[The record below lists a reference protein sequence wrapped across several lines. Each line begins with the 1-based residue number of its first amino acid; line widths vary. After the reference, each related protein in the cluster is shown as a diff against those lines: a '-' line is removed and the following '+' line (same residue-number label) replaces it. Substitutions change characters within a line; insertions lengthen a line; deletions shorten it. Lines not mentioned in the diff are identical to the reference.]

1 VRVRVG
7 ELFVD
12 RYEVVARA
20 GEGGMGLVFRAR
32 DRSNGEDVALKLLK
46 EPEGDHLERF
56 RQEATLLTALDH
68 PAIVRCLDHGLAPNG
83 DAFLILEWLAGET
96 LTSLLTRRRLSPTE
110 VVELG
115 MRLAS
120 GLAAAHAHGVIH
132 RDIKPSNIV
141 IEGDDVARVKLL
153 DFGIARMDASQQS
166 ITRTG
171 MIVGTAGY
179 MAPEQA
185 SCESTIGPPADVFSL
200 GCVLFEC
207 LTGQPAFRGH
217 HPMALLAKLL
227 FEEPA
232 SITSIRP
239 DAPRSLSAL
248 IMRMLSKQVGVRP
261 ADGAA
266 VFQALAELED
276 QQAAS
281 SPVLPAVISTAERR
295 FVSVVAIGPS
305 YTQLADETVK
315 NTLSSHARDVRL
327 LDRVGRAVVPLGARV
342 QVLLDGTILVMLD
355 DQGHPK
361 EQAFRAARGALS
373 AREIAKHLVVALVT
387 GWSEPTGD
395 SRSGEIGEIL
405 ERAANLLSNAP
416 DIDERATQGLILIDS
431 DTRSLLSDRFEV
443 VEADGRLVLRDEQPL
458 GDVARKLLGRATP
471 FVGRDRELRNIC
483 DIVESSLEEREPVV
497 VVVSGEAGL
506 GKSRLR
512 QELINTLAEQHQD
525 LQVIIGRGD
534 LMASG
539 SAFAIVGSSLR
550 AALDIGEGESIS
562 RQREKIEAGLRPYV
576 EAAEHQRIAEFLGEV
591 LHAPF
596 PDEASPHLRAARQ
609 NPQIMADQIARA
621 YVDFIGAFTRARP
634 TLLVLDDLHWADAP
648 SIKLVDAVLSEL
660 QTKQLVVV
668 AFARPEIDERFPR
681 LWSNHRIHRISLT
694 PLTRRAAATL
704 VQSVL
709 GDTIDSAQLDLL
721 VERANGNAFFLEEL
735 IRSFAEGRRNS
746 LPATMLGMLEM
757 RLTGLSNAARQLLRA
772 ASVFGDGFSL
782 AGIRA
787 LLGADAIDAVD
798 ATITLLVDEEVIVPR
813 KQRRFAGQPEYGFRH
828 ALLREGVYAT
838 LTSADRRMAHA
849 RAGEWLLQVG
859 ENDASVLA
867 HHFEIGGDKE
877 KAAQYH
883 ALAAEQALSVSD
895 FSMAIRAAERGLA
908 LDPSH
913 ELQSDYWSI
922 IANASFYT
930 REYEAAM
937 RAAEQSLTRSKPGS
951 RSDCRALGTVLA
963 AGAYH
968 RGTAS
973 QTAQWV
979 ARLHATEPEPGAVAT
994 LAFGFDCALMHFGYG
1009 EPNEGCQ
1016 RHIARLNVIA
1026 AAAKDDL
1033 LVQAWAENTRAS
1045 WARISGA
1052 VWASLGHSRAAAK
1065 LFEASGHRS
1074 MLPIAYMHLGLD
1086 LVLLGDY
1093 EPGDQ
1098 TLERARSLAPKD
1110 SQPAVVIR
1118 HLSSASAL
1126 RQGRF
1131 ELAVDLAGQNF
1142 EVADAHDEHHLRV
1155 AAGLIQADAWN
1166 VLGDYQSA
1174 DARLTAIA
1182 PSAAWFPYFQT
1193 WYQATLACLR
1203 LRQGRLDEA
1212 DQAIVHAVALRR
1224 ALGRCHFL
1232 KITAVD
1238 VTRAEILVARGQT
1251 ELARRSAEKASLEL
1265 LRRAERIQDLGHRRS
1280 FLDAVPDNAR
1290 LLELTRR
1297 AKA

>member
-1 VRVRVG
+1 MSEVRVG
-7 ELFVD
+7 QLFVD

-32 DRSNGEDVALKLLK
+32 DRSSGQDVALKLLK
-46 EPEGDHLERF
+46 DPDGDHLERF
-56 RQEATLLTALDH
+56 HQEATLLTTLDH
-68 PAIVRCLDHGLAPNG
+68 PAIVRCLDHGHAPNG

-96 LTSLLTRRRLSPTE
+96 LTSLLTRRRLSPRE
-110 VVELG
+110 VIELG

-120 GLAAAHAHGVIH
+120 GLATAHAHGVVH

-141 IEGDDVARVKLL
+141 IAADDVARVKLL
-153 DFGIARMDASQQS
+153 DFGIARLHDSQQA

-185 SCESTIGPPADVFSL
+185 SCDATVGPAADVFSL

-227 FEEPA
+227 FEQPP
-232 SITSIRP
+232 SIASIRP
-239 DAPRSLSAL
+239 DAPRALSAL
-248 IMRMLSKQVGVRP
+248 ITRMLSKQVSVRP

-266 VFQALAELED
+266 VWQALFDLEEED
-276 QQAAS
+276 QAAS
-281 SPVLPAVISTAERR
+281 SGVLPAVISTAERR

-305 YTQLADETVK
+305 YSRLAEDLDK
-315 NTLSSHARDVRL
+315 TLSTHARDVRL

-387 GWSEPTGD
+387 GWSEPNGD
-395 SRSGEIGEIL
+395 SPIGEIL
-405 ERAANLLSNAP
+405 ERAAELLANAP
-416 DIDERATQGLILIDS
+416 PIDERTAQGLILIDA
-431 DTRSLLSDRFEV
+431 DTRSLLADRFEV
-443 VEADGRLVLRDEQPL
+443 VDEGGRLLLRDEQPL

-471 FVGRDRELRNIC
+471 FVGRDRELRNIG
-483 DIVESSLEEREPVV
+483 DIVAASFEEHEPVV

-512 QELINTLAEQHQD
+512 QELITALGEQHED

-539 SAFAIVGSSLR
+539 SAFAIIGSSLR
-550 AALDIGEGESIS
+550 PALDLSEGEPAS
-562 RQREKIEAGLRPYV
+562 RQHEKIEAALRPYV
-576 EAAEHQRIAEFLGEV
+576 DAGERQRIAEFLGEI

-596 PDEASPHLRAARQ
+596 PDDASPHLHAARQ
-609 NPQIMADQIARA
+609 NPQIMSDQIARA
-621 YVDFIGAFTRARP
+621 YVDFVGAFAGSRP

-648 SIKLVDAVLSEL
+648 SLKLIDAALSEL
-660 QTKQLVVV
+660 RTTQLVIL
-668 AFARPEIDERFPR
+668 AFTRPEIDERFPR

-694 PLTRRAAATL
+694 PLGRRAAGAL

-709 GDTIDSAQLDLL
+709 GDAIGPEQLDVL

-757 RLTGLSNAARQLLRA
+757 RLTGLSSAARQLLRA

-787 LLGADAIDAVD
+787 LLGAEALCAVD
-798 ATITLLVDEEVIVPR
+798 ETITALVDEEAIVPR

-838 LTSADRRMAHA
+838 LTTGDRRMAHA

-867 HHFEIGGDKE
+867 HHFEIGGDTQ

-895 FSMAIRAAERGLA
+895 LTVAVRAAERGLA
-908 LDPSH
+908 LDPSP
-913 ELQSDYWSI
+913 ELQSEFWSI
-922 IANASFYT
+922 IANASFWT
-930 REYEAAM
+930 RKYETSIQAGIT
-937 RAAEQSLTRSKPGS
+937 SLKTSKPGS
-951 RSDCRALGTVLA
+951 RSDCRALGAVLA
-963 AGAYH
+963 AGLFH
-968 RGTAS
+968 RGSAS
-973 QTAQWV
+973 QPRQYLE
-979 ARLHATEPEPGAVAT
+979 RLHATEPEPDAVAT
-994 LAFGFDCALMHFGYG
+994 LAFSFDCALMHLVCV
-1009 EPNEGCQ
+1009 EPNDACH
-1016 RHIARLNVIA
+1016 RHVARLNTIA
-1026 AAAKDDL
+1026 AAAKDDA
-1033 LVQAWAENTRAS
+1033 LVQAWAENVRAS
-1045 WARISGA
+1045 WARASGA
-1052 VWASLGHSRAAAK
+1052 VSAALEHSRAAVRH
-1065 LFEASGHRS
+1065 FEASGHRQI
-1074 MLPIAYMHLGLD
+1074 LAIAYMYIGID
-1086 LVLLGDY
+1086 LTLLGDY
-1093 EPGDQ
+1093 AAADSM
-1098 TLERARSLAPKD
+1098 LERARSLAQND
-1110 SQPAVVIR
+1110 SQPASVIR
-1118 HLSSASAL
+1118 HFTSASAL
-1126 RQGRF
+1126 WQGHT
-1131 ELAVDLAGQNF
+1131 ELAVELAAQGF
-1142 EVADAHDEHHLRV
+1142 AVADARGEHMLRV
-1155 AAGLIQADAWN
+1155 TAGLVQADAWIMQGQLD
-1166 VLGDYQSA
+1166 VA
-1174 DARLTAIA
+1174 DTRLEALA
-1182 PSAAWFPYFQT
+1182 SSAAWFPYFQT
-1193 WYQATLACLR
+1193 WYQITLASLR

-1212 DQAIVHAVALRR
+1212 DQAIVQAAALRR
-1224 ALGRCHFL
+1224 ALGRCHFFKVSAL
-1232 KITAVD
+1232 D
-1238 VTRAEILVARGQT
+1238 VVRVEILAARGQSQ
-1251 ELARRSAEKASLEL
+1251 LARRSAEKASFEL
-1265 LRRAERIQDLGHRRS
+1265 LRRAERIGDLAHRRS

-1290 LLELTRR
+1290 LLELSRP
-1297 AKA
+1297 AKY